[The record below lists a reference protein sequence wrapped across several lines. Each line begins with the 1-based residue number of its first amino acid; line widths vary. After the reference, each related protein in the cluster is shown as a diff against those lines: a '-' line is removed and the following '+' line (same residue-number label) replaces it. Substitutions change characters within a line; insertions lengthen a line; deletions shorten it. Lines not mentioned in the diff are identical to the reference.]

1 MVNGHYL
8 SHRDYQLT
16 GLEPGLDEVVLRL
29 GGGLGQEPV
38 VHHAALLG
46 LVPGDIHVIMTRVTR
61 VTRVL
66 SPVEVSVVSAPG
78 AGVVIAAAHIVAL
91 GVAVPVVGA
100 AHPADVAAV
109 VQPAVRDLVVPEEQ
123 QFTAF
128 SIIKQ

>member
-91 GVAVPVVGA
+91 GVAVIVVGA
-100 AHPADVAAV
+100 AHAPAPASGAQSAV
-109 VQPAVRDLVVPEEQ
+109 GDLCVPG
-123 QFTAF
+123 
-128 SIIKQ
+128 SH

>member
-1 MVNGHYL
+1 MV
-8 SHRDYQLT
+8 SHLDYQLT

-61 VTRVL
+61 VL

-78 AGVVIAAAHIVAL
+78 AGVVIAAANIVAL
-91 GVAVPVVGA
+91 GVAVIVVGA
-100 AHPADVAAV
+100 AHAPAPAPGAQSAV
-109 VQPAVRDLVVPEEQ
+109 GDLCVPG
-123 QFTAF
+123 
-128 SIIKQ
+128 SH